1 MTKILLYV
9 CGCVSCPLQKYR
21 LFSADLGDSTLLQSI
36 QLLKERN
43 KGKIIKYKRKKKRT
57 FWNIWENFPSAW
69 PVNHNHY
76 LFTSL

>member
-43 KGKIIKYKRKKKRT
+43 KGKIIKYKRKKKE
-57 FWNIWENFPSAW
+57 NILE
-69 PVNHNHY
+69 H
-76 LFTSL
+76 LGKLSLCMACQS